1 MLETAS
7 RDKQEPTRKSRQQL
21 RFLSNSDSSE
31 TPRDLQGKM
40 RVLLARI
47 PASTHGPGHDHIK
60 VQVDGKA
67 LAWAWG
73 QVFLHDNPM
82 SRYC

>member
-1 MLETAS
+1 MGTNRNLPEKAA
-7 RDKQEPTRKSRQQL
+7 
-21 RFLSNSDSSE
+21 SNSDSSE

-40 RVLLARI
+40 RVLLAGI
-47 PASTHGPGHDHIK
+47 PASMHGPGHDHIK

-73 QVFLHDNPM
+73 QVFVHDNPM